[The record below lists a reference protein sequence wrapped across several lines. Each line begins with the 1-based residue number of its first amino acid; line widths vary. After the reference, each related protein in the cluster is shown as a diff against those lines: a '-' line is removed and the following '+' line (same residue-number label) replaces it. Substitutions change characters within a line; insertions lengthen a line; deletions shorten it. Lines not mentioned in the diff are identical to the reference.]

1 MAKSAKATAVMS
13 NPSELEAASLTA
25 TELSNEV
32 PTVDPY
38 VGVGHRGD
46 ESKLTLLRADEI
58 TERDMLIRREVLESD
73 NEIIQ
78 SGKWFHFLTRKVR
91 RVFRTMIISGA
102 VMLPLGFLIVPIFG
116 TEGALVHVAGA
127 TSAVGEV
134 LFMVGGALNLTAPND
149 FLKSKGKMLKYAI
162 EVPNHKLARVSGERY
177 EMNTPSYDEL
187 YEAFELLNLVNKA
200 HYLSTDSA
208 KELSELVS
216 VRKSKGT
223 LERIEYLKNRVSEQK
238 RLINDYEARI
248 TELLASNGDEV
259 KPHQESITKEGAHE

>member
-1 MAKSAKATAVMS
+1 MAKSAKATAEMS
-13 NPSELEAASLTA
+13 NPSELEAVSLTA
-25 TELSNEV
+25 TELSNEFS
-32 PTVDPY
+32 TVDPY

-116 TEGALVHVAGA
+116 TEGAIVHVAGA
-127 TSAVGEV
+127 TSAVGEL
-134 LFMVGGALNLTAPND
+134 LFMVGGVLNLTVTKD
-149 FLKSKGKMLKYAI
+149 FPKSKMLKYAI

-187 YEAFELLNLVNKA
+187 YEAFELLNLAHKA
-200 HYLSTDSA
+200 HHLSTDSA

-216 VRKSKGT
+216 VRKNKET

-238 RLINDYEARI
+238 LLINDYEARI
-248 TELLASNGDEV
+248 AELLASSGNEV
-259 KPHQESITKEGAHE
+259 KSRQESITKEGAHE